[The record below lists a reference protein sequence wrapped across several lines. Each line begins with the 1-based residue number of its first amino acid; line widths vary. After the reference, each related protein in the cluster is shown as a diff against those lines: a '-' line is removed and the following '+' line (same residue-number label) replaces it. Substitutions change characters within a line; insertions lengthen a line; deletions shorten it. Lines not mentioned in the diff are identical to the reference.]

1 MARPTKPAAEKKLCG
16 SRVRKK
22 AAAPVV
28 AAVDP
33 SADAAPKSDI
43 PLPPAWLTD
52 DLAKAEWVRLVPDLM
67 KMRVLSPMDSVNLA
81 MLCQATAAYVK
92 AQQIIAAKGSTYT
105 TTSKHGEMERV
116 RPEVKIAAEAEK
128 TILRITKEF
137 GLAPL
142 SRARMATAHASNGVQ
157 LELPNFGAVAPN
169 QSAKP
174 HDQQP
179 SQGTAPAAQ
188 PADNFFGYGAGT
200 QVH

>member
-1 MARPTKPAAEKKLCG
+1 MGRNTLPPAEKKLRG
-16 SRVRKK
+16 SRDRKK
-22 AAAPVV
+22 VAAPVV
-28 AAVDP
+28 
-33 SADAAPKSDI
+33 SAAAPEAEDVQSDI
-43 PLPPAWLTD
+43 PLPPVWLTD
-52 DLAKAEWVRLVPDLM
+52 ELAKSEWVRLVPDLI

-92 AQQIIAAKGSTYT
+92 AQQVIAAKGTTYT
-105 TTSKHGEMERV
+105 TTSKHGEMDRV

-169 QSAKP
+169 QSARSN
-174 HDQQP
+174 DQQHP
-179 SQGTAPAAQ
+179 QGAAQ
-188 PADNFFGYGAGT
+188 GQPQQADNFFGYGGGT
-200 QVH
+200 KH